1 LTLAS
6 FFPKPSAYILRIKHE
21 AAVAR
26 VVSAI
31 IRLREWSFWLVGGRM
46 MKKSDKNHL
55 SGTVAK
61 KIARLSLSVLQKQT
75 LAEIVAAPISCIPN
89 ERFRHRAIMEP
100 VMAHRIDILPN
111 TPLKRED
118 EYILFLQLNYA
129 CYKLDLCRRQL
140 LRRPCWAKKDVMPLL
155 EWHRIQMEC
164 RSDIVTGNM
173 GLVLSMVQRVSYP
186 GVEFADLVSEGSM
199 ALLRAADKFD
209 CSRGFKFSTY
219 ACRAILKG
227 FSRAAKQSYRYHK
240 LFPTQ
245 LEIGMQKDDQI
256 EQLRK
261 KVREELVEEVRNI
274 MQRNLAD
281 LSDIEDRVL
290 RMRFSLDENQSAPLT
305 LKQVGERLCLTKERV
320 RQIQNK
326 ALAKL
331 RLLAEDRLV
340 TA

>member
-1 LTLAS
+1 M
-6 FFPKPSAYILRIKHE
+6 
-21 AAVAR
+21 
-26 VVSAI
+26 
-31 IRLREWSFWLVGGRM
+31 RLREWSIWLVGGRM
-46 MKKSDKNHL
+46 MKKGDKNYL
-55 SGTVAK
+55 SGKVAK
-61 KIARLSLSVLQKQT
+61 KIVGLSLSVLQKQT
-75 LAEIVAAPISCIPN
+75 LAEIIATPISCIPN
-89 ERFRHRAIMEP
+89 ERFRHKAIMEP
-100 VMAHRIDILPN
+100 VMDHRIDILPN

-129 CYKLDLCRRQL
+129 CYKLGLCRRQL

-155 EWHRIQMEC
+155 EWHRIQAEC

-186 GVEFADLVSEGSM
+186 GVEFTDLISEGSM

-256 EQLRK
+256 EQLRR
-261 KVREELVEEVRNI
+261 KVREELVDEVRNI
-274 MQRNLAD
+274 MRRNLAD
-281 LSDIEDRVL
+281 LSDIEERVL
-290 RMRFSLDENQSAPLT
+290 RMRFSLDDDQPAPLT
-305 LKQVGERLCLTKERV
+305 LKQVGERLCLTKERI
-320 RQIQNK
+320 RQIQNR
-326 ALAKL
+326 ALGKL